1 MPRFAK
7 LALVLAASAA
17 VAGLALA
24 AGRAPSSASA
34 ATVSDVAEPPSRR
47 AAEAAPLEITVYRS
61 PSCGCCKAWATHL
74 EQNGFTVKQVELDD
88 LSEIK
93 AQAGITQRLASCH
106 TALIGRYAIEGHV
119 PAADIKRLMAEKP
132 AVAGLTAPGMP
143 NGSPGMETGRKDPYD
158 VLAFTRDGRTT
169 VWASH

>member
-1 MPRFAK
+1 MPRIAK
-7 LALVLAASAA
+7 LALALAATAA
-17 VAGLALA
+17 AAGLALVA
-24 AGRAPSSASA
+24 ARNPAA
-34 ATVSDVAEPPSRR
+34 ATAAAAVTAEPPSRR
-47 AAEAAPLEITVYRS
+47 VAEPPLEITVYRS

-119 PAADIKRLMAEKP
+119 PAADIKRLVAEKP

-158 VLAFTRDGRTT
+158 VLAFTRDGKTT

>member
-1 MPRFAK
+1 MPRFAR
-7 LALVLAASAA
+7 LALVLSASAA

-24 AGRAPSSASA
+24 AGRAPASARA
-34 ATVSDVAEPPSRR
+34 ATVA
-47 AAEAAPLEITVYRS
+47 AALAEAPPLEIIVYRS

-93 AQAGITQRLASCH
+93 AQAGISQRLASCH
-106 TALIGRYAIEGHV
+106 TAIIGRYAIEGHV
-119 PAADIKRLMAEKP
+119 PAADIKRLVAEKP
-132 AVAGLTAPGMP
+132 EVAGLTAPGMP
-143 NGSPGMETGRKDPYD
+143 SGSPGMENGRKDPYD
-158 VLAFTRDGRTT
+158 VLAFTRDGKTT

>member
-1 MPRFAK
+1 MSLPTKIALT
-7 LALVLAASAA
+7 LATTAALAGLGLAASHPPA
-17 VAGLALA
+17 
-24 AGRAPSSASA
+24 SASA
-34 ATVSDVAEPPSRR
+34 TAVT
-47 AAEAAPLEITVYRS
+47 AAPPLEITVYRS

-74 EQNGFTVKQVELDD
+74 EQNGFTVKQVELED

-93 AQAGITQRLASCH
+93 TQAGISQRLASCH
-106 TALIGRYAIEGHV
+106 TAIIGRYAIEGHV
-119 PAADIKRLMAEKP
+119 PAADIKRLVAEKP

-143 NGSPGMETGRKDPYD
+143 QGSPGMETGRKDPYD

>member
-1 MPRFAK
+1 MPRFAR
-7 LALVLAASAA
+7 LALVLSASAA

-24 AGRAPSSASA
+24 AGRAPASASA
-34 ATVSDVAEPPSRR
+34 ATVA
-47 AAEAAPLEITVYRS
+47 AALAEAPPLEITVYRS

-106 TALIGRYAIEGHV
+106 TAIIGRYAIEGHV
-119 PAADIKRLMAEKP
+119 PAADIKRLVAGKP
-132 AVAGLTAPGMP
+132 EVAGLTAPGMP
-143 NGSPGMETGRKDPYD
+143 SGSPGMENGRKDPYD
-158 VLAFTRDGRTT
+158 VLAFTRDGKTT

>member
-1 MPRFAK
+1 MSRPTK

-17 VAGLALA
+17 AVGLALA
-24 AGRAPSSASA
+24 AGRAPASASA
-34 ATVSDVAEPPSRR
+34 ATVVA
-47 AAEAAPLEITVYRS
+47 ALAEAPPLEITVYRS
-61 PSCGCCKAWATHL
+61 PACGCCKAWATHL

-143 NGSPGMETGRKDPYD
+143 QGSPGMEGGRKDPYD
-158 VLAFTRDGRTT
+158 VLAFTRDGKTT

>member
-1 MPRFAK
+1 M
-7 LALVLAASAA
+7 
-17 VAGLALA
+17 
-24 AGRAPSSASA
+24 
-34 ATVSDVAEPPSRR
+34 
-47 AAEAAPLEITVYRS
+47 
-61 PSCGCCKAWATHL
+61 
-74 EQNGFTVKQVELDD
+74 KQVELDD

-158 VLAFTRDGRTT
+158 VLAFTRDGKTT